1 MVPVRRIGAASIGE
15 HEDGGG
21 EGEGEGDEAENEDEG
36 VETAQ
41 FVFRHRGVEA
51 RVVRRW
57 TTVITAVA
65 KRLRGSHAWITKV
78 GSLFR
83 CLDFHVGYYG
93 EGVTGESESLMNRE
107 RGMCAVCSVSVGFSF

>member
-1 MVPVRRIGAASIGE
+1 VVPVRRIGAASIGE

-51 RVVRRW
+51 RVVRR
-57 TTVITAVA
+57 
-65 KRLRGSHAWITKV
+65 
-78 GSLFR
+78 
-83 CLDFHVGYYG
+83 
-93 EGVTGESESLMNRE
+93 
-107 RGMCAVCSVSVGFSF
+107 